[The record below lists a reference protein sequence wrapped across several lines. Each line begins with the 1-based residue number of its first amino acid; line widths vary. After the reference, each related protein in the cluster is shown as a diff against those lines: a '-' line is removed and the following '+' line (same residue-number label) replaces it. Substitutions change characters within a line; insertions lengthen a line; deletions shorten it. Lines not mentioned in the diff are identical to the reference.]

1 MKEEQNI
8 TMSNEQDELTIDYQT
23 LLRKFVKHWRWFV
36 VSVLTCLIIAFVYIR
51 YTAPVYNVSASVLIQ
66 QKDSKGSL
74 GGLAGGALGMLSGFG
89 GISFS
94 SNFDNEVEIMQ
105 SRTLLKKVVTDL
117 GLYISTAQQRLTG
130 YNIPLYKTS
139 PIQVYLSPEKAAAL
153 ESRIKVKT
161 TYTPEGK
168 LTAHIEYT
176 QEEEEQEI
184 ERIKAIMQELPPQCL
199 KVFMLSAIEE
209 KKYTEIADELSI
221 SVNTVKTHIS
231 KAYRLIRGQLHSE
244 ESLILWYWLMSQSTC
259 LKSEMN
265 IRL

>member
-1 MKEEQNI
+1 MTSFLNRLKIRIFVPMNKVTDIDLQWYEAVR
-8 TMSNEQDELTIDYQT
+8 QDNYPAFEKLFQKYYDPLCRYAQG
-23 LLRKFVKHWRWFV
+23 LLADGSLAEDV
-36 VSVLTCLIIAFVYIR
+36 VQDMFIHFWENRIKLQV
-51 YTAPVYNVSASVLIQ
+51 
-66 QKDSKGSL
+66 KDSL
-74 GGLAGGALGMLSGFG
+74 RAYF
-89 GISFS
+89 
-94 SNFDNEVEIMQ
+94 
-105 SRTLLKKVVTDL
+105 
-117 GLYISTAQQRLTG
+117 
-130 YNIPLYKTS
+130 
-139 PIQVYLSPEKAAAL
+139 
-153 ESRIKVKT
+153 
-161 TYTPEGK
+161 YTCIRHRAK
-168 LTAHIEYT
+168 LTEFIEYLLHS
-176 QEEEEQEI
+176 EYSVEEEQEI